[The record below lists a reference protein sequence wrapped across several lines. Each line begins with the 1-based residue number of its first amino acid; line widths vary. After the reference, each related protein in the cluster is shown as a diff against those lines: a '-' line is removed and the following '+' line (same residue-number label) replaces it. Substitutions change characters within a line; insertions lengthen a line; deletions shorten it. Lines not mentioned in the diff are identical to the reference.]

1 MSNILYRFD
10 DLKKLQGGKMILPS
24 FVDLHLSDVC
34 NQNCIGC
41 AFKAEHE
48 NDMMSA
54 AEFMTASTVLMNNG
68 VKSFAFCGGGEPCTV
83 PYLPRAWEHIRSYNC
98 HFAMLTNGTLL
109 TDEIIKSMVSQGTF
123 IRISLEA
130 SNKEDYCKYKRVN
143 GDMWDD
149 VLENI
154 RKLVALKKGTGSQCS
169 IGIKFAVCKSLRSQ
183 WHYEN
188 GLTLAKELGVDRVTF
203 KANRGTEEELEYEES
218 VAEQVQLNNAWDLIR
233 PSCRMTK
240 WIIPVR
246 DSYVPQC
253 WLNPMHTVMNWKGD
267 LFICCY
273 YYFRRDRHK
282 IGNIFK
288 QDFNEM
294 WFSDKH
300 KELIKNIRREECAKV
315 DCKFFHY
322 HDDFNENDKVGSLYL
337 I

>member
-10 DLKKLQGGKMILPS
+10 DLKKLQGGEMISPS

-34 NQNCIGC
+34 NQNCHGC
-41 AFKAEHE
+41 AFKAGHE
-48 NDMMSA
+48 NDMMSGSRFLKA
-54 AEFMTASTVLMNNG
+54 ANILMDNG

-83 PYLPRAWEHIRSYNC
+83 PYLPEAWEHIRSRNC
-98 HFAMLTNGTLL
+98 HFAMLTNGSLL
-109 TDEIIKSMVSQGTF
+109 TPEVMESMIAKGTF
-123 IRISLEA
+123 IRVSLEA
-130 SNKEDYCKYKRVN
+130 SNQEGYCEYKQVSFEEWDRVL
-143 GDMWDD
+143 D
-149 VLENI
+149 NI
-154 RKLVALKKGTGSQCS
+154 KALVELKKKTGSQCF
-169 IGIKFAVCKSLRSQ
+169 IGIKFAVCKSLRSK

-203 KANRGTEEELEYEES
+203 KAIRGNEEELEYEEAVS
-218 VAEQVQLNNAWDLIR
+218 EQLQLQDAWNFIR

-253 WLNPMHTVMNWKGD
+253 WMNPLHTVMNWKGD

-273 YYFRRDRHK
+273 YYGRKDRHL
-282 IGNIFK
+282 IGNIFEH
-288 QDFNEM
+288 DFRDL
-294 WFSDKH
+294 WFSDHH